1 MSLTFCLWKDNPTLG
16 YNTWMSQTELCIA
29 LCRKGWPPFKSFG
42 NFLERG
48 LSSRLNKEGLS
59 VYLLRAGL
67 CLGNGVHT
75 LQEKC
80 GKLTGFV
87 SFHGGWCKLL
97 QEIKDIVGG
106 GGTCFL
112 AFWDFVGLEKNNG
125 LDFMRYKDWASGNL
139 GYHIEPKKNTGETWS
154 FHCCPSY
161 CCGWEVVL
169 GFSAKSMKP
178 ILQQTKTDTQTNK

>member
-106 GGTCFL
+106 GDML
-112 AFWDFVGLEKNNG
+112 
-125 LDFMRYKDWASGNL
+125 
-139 GYHIEPKKNTGETWS
+139 
-154 FHCCPSY
+154 PSL
-161 CCGWEVVL
+161 L
-169 GFSAKSMKP
+169 GFCWFGKKQWAGFHEIQRLGIWQLGLP
-178 ILQQTKTDTQTNK
+178 YRTKEKHRWDLVFSLLS